1 MDFYSTMQGNNNT
14 NLKSLN
20 SSNTPS
26 KSVMTSIAEDTEAGI
41 HGRMQQQRV
50 DALMEHSA
58 KLQKHNTTLQ
68 QQNSSLKDAID
79 TLTKSAQATEGELRE
94 KVKLQA
100 QLHADHI
107 KTLQVKDRT
116 LTERCQTLSAFAE
129 QHRLASLKHEQKHKS
144 LTQELQSMAAVQ
156 VAGEGRHR
164 TAMEEVKRL
173 QSAVK
178 SKDQEMR
185 SMQQGISDLQADM
198 RTLKTELQ
206 QKDQKLDCL
215 SGRLQQLGALLKASP
230 YSATSNDTTA
240 HSLQSLKSSAEVMQ
254 LAHAN
259 GGVDSMR
266 ECLGQVS
273 AVLEDLHGELHG
285 ELLGQHCLAAEWQQR
300 VDALGV

>member
-1 MDFYSTMQGNNNT
+1 M
-14 NLKSLN
+14 
-20 SSNTPS
+20 PR
-26 KSVMTSIAEDTEAGI
+26 IAEDTETGI
-41 HGRMQQQRV
+41 NERMQQQRV
-50 DALMEHSA
+50 NALMEHSS

-68 QQNSSLKDAID
+68 QQNSSLMETID
-79 TLTKSAQATEGELRE
+79 TLTTSAQATQEELRE

-116 LTERCQTLSAFAE
+116 LTERCQTLAAFAE

-156 VAGEGRHR
+156 VSGEGRHR

-173 QSAVK
+173 ESVVKAKDKDVRSLQENISAL
-178 SKDQEMR
+178 QG
-185 SMQQGISDLQADM
+185 SMQS
-198 RTLKTELQ
+198 LKTELS
-206 QKDQKLDCL
+206 QKNQKLDAV
-215 SGRLQQLGALLKASP
+215 SGRLQQVVD
-230 YSATSNDTTA
+230 ATT

-254 LAHAN
+254 LAHAS
-259 GGVDSMR
+259 GGADSMR

-273 AVLEDLHGELHG
+273 AVLEDLHRELHG
-285 ELLGQHCLAAEWQQR
+285 ELQGQHRLAAEWKQR